1 MDALKEDMT
10 EQEMFI
16 QKTILLGKPAIATA
30 VQLQKEYNCLEQKTR
45 KEMDMRIKDL
55 LEHREKI
62 STNNLRVRTLVR
74 RDVGSSLSFIFEFR
88 MILLF
93 LCL

>member
-1 MDALKEDMT
+1 MG

-16 QKTILLGKPAIATA
+16 QKTILLGKPAISTA
-30 VQLQKEYNCLEQKTR
+30 IQLQKEYNSLEQKTR

-62 STNNLRVRTLVR
+62 LTNNDRVRTLVR
-74 RDVGSSLSFIFEFR
+74 RDV
-88 MILLF
+88 
-93 LCL
+93 